1 MKVVI
6 NNCWG
11 GFGLSDEAL
20 AIISK
25 MKGKKVTSGS
35 FLSDEARLDK
45 DLVAV
50 VEKLGDKSWGDF
62 AELKI
67 VEVNEP
73 FRIKEFDGAETIEL
87 LSQVKFTNPFTVGK

>member
-1 MKVVI
+1 MKIVI

-20 AIISK
+20 AMLSEL
-25 MKGKKVTSGS
+25 KGRKVTDGS
-35 FLSDEARLDK
+35 FLPDEARLDK

-50 VEKLGDKSWGDF
+50 VEELGDKYWGNF

-73 FRIKEFDGAETIEL
+73 FCIKEFDGAETVEL